1 MDALVAGLFKFTTW
15 PRLEDNQSD
24 FEKGTTITHPV
35 TFSSLEPPNRRM
47 KSETKA
53 LSKNHLL
60 NNEAF
65 ELCQTVM
72 VDAESWRVEERRLA
86 NGAVILDFGVN
97 AIGGMQAGLMLARLC
112 MAGRAEI
119 TIHPTDS
126 SRGPWPVVQVVT
138 DDPVHACMA
147 SQYAGWPVKK
157 DKFFAM
163 GSGPMRSKRGKEHIL
178 QSIGLSDPS
187 LQAVGILECDVLP
200 DESVAEYI
208 ASECG
213 VAIENTVICVAP
225 TRSIA
230 GTIQVVARSVE
241 TSMHKLFELG
251 FDLSAVV
258 SGYGSAPLPP
268 PALDFVQGIG
278 RTNDAILYGGHVT
291 LWVNAHDDQIQELG
305 PRVPSIASRDYG
317 VPFAETFKKY
327 DFDFY
332 KVDPGLFSPAMITIV
347 NLKTGRSF
355 RYGSLRSDILL
366 QSFGESFFDLS
377 PTAIAS

>member
-1 MDALVAGLFKFTTW
+1 
-15 PRLEDNQSD
+15 
-24 FEKGTTITHPV
+24 
-35 TFSSLEPPNRRM
+35 
-47 KSETKA
+47 
-53 LSKNHLL
+53 
-60 NNEAF
+60 
-65 ELCQTVM
+65 
-72 VDAESWRVEERRLA
+72 
-86 NGAVILDFGVN
+86 
-97 AIGGMQAGLMLARLC
+97 MQAGLMLARLC
-112 MAGRAEI
+112 MAGRAET

-163 GSGPMRSKRGKEHIL
+163 GSGPMRCKRGKEHIL
-178 QSIGLSDPS
+178 QRIGLSDPS
-187 LQAVGILECDVLP
+187 LQAVGVLECDSLP